1 MTDLAAAQEQ
11 LEDARKRK
19 EEADGL
25 IEALEQRVLDGEENA
40 VVVGLGEQY
49 GLQRLAE
56 LEQQRA
62 ERRVEAAEQV
72 KRAQTLKDARGDATD
87 ALTAVSAEVLA
98 DSYAKALAAVADLA
112 ALCRTR
118 EAAILAHSD
127 ILRAAGDTQLL
138 VDTGDSRRMV
148 NVAGERFESG
158 RYEAMAMLGR
168 VVGAAMSSNGERTY
182 KPLFPRPNGL
192 HPVERLLA
200 AAAGEDRAS
209 TDVGWASTKFAA
221 RMVAAAQAR
230 NGEAA

>member
-25 IEALEQRVLDGEENA
+25 IEALEQRVLDGEEDA
-40 VVVGLGEQY
+40 VVVGLGEKY

-62 ERRVEAAEQV
+62 ERRVKAAEQA
-72 KRAQTLKDARGDATD
+72 KRAQSLKDAREDATG
-87 ALTAVSAEVLA
+87 ALTAVSGEVLA
-98 DSYAKALAAVADLA
+98 DSYAKALSAVADLA

-118 EAAILAHSD
+118 EAAIFEHSD

-148 NVAGERFESG
+148 DVAGERFEAG
-158 RYEAMAMLGR
+158 RYEVTLLLAR
-168 VVGAAMSSNGERTY
+168 VAGAVTAASGEHTRN
-182 KPLFPRPNGL
+182 PLFPRPNGL

-200 AAAGEDRAS
+200 AAAGEDRAALE
-209 TDVGWASTKFAA
+209 VNWASNNFAA
-221 RMVAAAQAR
+221 RMIGAAQAR

>member
-40 VVVGLGEQY
+40 VVVGLGEEY

-62 ERRVEAAEQV
+62 ERRVEAAEQA
-72 KRAQTLKDARGDATD
+72 KRTQTLKDAQEDATD
-87 ALTAVSAEVLA
+87 ALAAVSAEVLA

-118 EAAILAHSD
+118 EATIAEHSG

-138 VDTGDSRRMV
+138 VDTGDSRRMID
-148 NVAGERFESG
+148 VAGEHFESG
-158 RYEAMAMLGR
+158 RYEVTALLARVAGAVMAT
-168 VVGAAMSSNGERTY
+168 SGERNY

-200 AAAGEDRAS
+200 AVAGEDRAS

-221 RMVAAAQAR
+221 RMVATARTR
-230 NGEAA
+230 NGEAV